1 MTVSASNS
9 EPASAKMMASA
20 TGMNS
25 LPSSPCSVSSGT
37 KTMMMI
43 STPEATGSSTS
54 HTERNTV
61 WTSGAASRSCPC

>member
-1 MTVSASNS
+1 MSASNN

-25 LPSSPCSVSSGT
+25 FPSSPCSVSSGT

-54 HTERNTV
+54 HTDRNTV
-61 WTSGAASRSCPC
+61 WTSGGVFPLIPC